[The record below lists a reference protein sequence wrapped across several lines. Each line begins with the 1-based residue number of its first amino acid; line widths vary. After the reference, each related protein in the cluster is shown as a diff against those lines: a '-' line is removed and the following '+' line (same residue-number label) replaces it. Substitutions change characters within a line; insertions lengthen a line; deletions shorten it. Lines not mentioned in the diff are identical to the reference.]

1 MKMEAVENPTDTPR
15 VAACYFGDG
24 AASEGDFHGALNVAA
39 TRQCPVIF
47 ICRNNGYAIST
58 PTSEQY
64 RGDGIASRGAGYG
77 IETLRVDGNDIFA
90 VYEATKEARRRAL
103 EDGCRPIL
111 LEFMSYRVSHHSTSD
126 DSFAYRT
133 RAEVEAWKIRD
144 NPISRLR
151 RWLENKELWNEQ
163 LEKETTTRIR
173 QAVLEELALAEKE
186 KKPSLSAVFDDVYAE
201 LTEEMECQ
209 KEEMQRLMVKYP
221 LEYDIG
227 VYDRGIE
234 GIYN

>member
-1 MKMEAVENPTDTPR
+1 VGAAHAIKMDAVENPTDTPR

-47 ICRNNGYAIST
+47 ICRNNGYAILT

-64 RGDGIASRGAGYG
+64 SGDGIASRGAGYS
-77 IETLRVDGNDIFA
+77 IETLRVDENDIFA
-90 VYEATKEARRRAL
+90 VYEATTEARRRAL

-111 LEFMSYRVSHHSTSD
+111 LQFMSYRVSHHISSD

-144 NPISRLR
+144 SPISRLKR
-151 RWLENKELWNEQ
+151 RLENKELWNEQ
-163 LEKETTTRIR
+163 LEKETRTEIR
-173 QAVLEELALAEKE
+173 QAIPKELALAEKE
-186 KKPSLSAVFDDVYAE
+186 KKLRRR
-201 LTEEMECQ
+201 L
-209 KEEMQRLMVKYP
+209 QR
-221 LEYDIG
+221 I
-227 VYDRGIE
+227 RTQFR
-234 GIYN
+234 